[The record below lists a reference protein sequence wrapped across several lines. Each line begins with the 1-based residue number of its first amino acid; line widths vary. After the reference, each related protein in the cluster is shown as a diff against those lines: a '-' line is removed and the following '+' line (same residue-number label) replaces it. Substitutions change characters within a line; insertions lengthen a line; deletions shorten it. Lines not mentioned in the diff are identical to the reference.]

1 MEGQQHAPLGLSLK
15 DICVN
20 LLTERYPELSHA
32 DFAMMC
38 RTLSSLSIK
47 PGSLQHK
54 NIVMAMKEYLQEEH
68 LNIETKTM
76 YTIARS
82 IRLGNKRLGGVS
94 YSSTH
99 IDILVCGRILSD
111 KVNVLDQM
119 IGKYEETGED
129 GNSKVRVSD
138 SEM

>member
-1 MEGQQHAPLGLSLK
+1 
-15 DICVN
+15 
-20 LLTERYPELSHA
+20 
-32 DFAMMC
+32 
-38 RTLSSLSIK
+38 
-47 PGSLQHK
+47 
-54 NIVMAMKEYLQEEH
+54 MKEYLQEEH

-119 IGKYEETGED
+119 IGKYEETEED